1 MEKQTKLVNL
11 TPHEVTI
18 YDENGNVKL
27 RIPPSGQVA
36 RVKSRQVKIGEING
50 IPVFKTEFYDIE
62 GLPDPQPDTVYIV
75 SLLVLQ
81 ACRDRK
87 DLVAPDTSPQ
97 GAVRDSEGKIIGT
110 RGFQVL

>member
-1 MEKQTKLVNL
+1 MKLINL

-18 YDENGNVKL
+18 YDESGNVRL

-36 RVKSRQVKIGEING
+36 RVKPVQVKVGEVNG
-50 IPVFKTEFYDIE
+50 IPVFKTEFFEVE
-62 GLPDPQPDTVYIV
+62 GLPDPQPNTIYIV

-81 ACRDRK
+81 ACPHRK
-87 DLVAPDTSPQ
+87 DLVAPDTSPS
-97 GAVRDSEGKIIGT
+97 GAVRDSEGRIIGT